1 MKSYADIARF
11 LPPQTRK
18 VPGGPLAPEGFIG
31 GAVNAGIKSE
41 KSKRNDLALIV
52 STEVSTHAAGT
63 FTTNKVKAAPVRVSQ
78 ARLRAG
84 EGARA
89 VVLNSGNA
97 NACTGESGLAAAR
110 EMAAA
115 AASKADIPVE
125 GVLVCSTGRIGVP
138 LPVAR
143 IREGLDRMELG
154 RGKGGGDALAH
165 AIMTSDTFPKCLA
178 VEVEIPGGR
187 FRVGG
192 MAKGAGMINPNMA
205 TMLSV
210 ITTDARI
217 PEADL
222 QRLLRMAV
230 EDSFNRI
237 TVDGDMSTNDTVILL
252 ASGASKISPPEKI
265 FFQTLRFV
273 ASELARMIVWDGEGV
288 SRFVEV
294 EVSGAASSR
303 DARRAAEAVANS
315 TLVKCAWAGGDPNW
329 GRIMDALGYSGA
341 RMTESRVDID
351 YNGLPL
357 ARGGE
362 QAPTPWKKILAQAA
376 QPRLRVTVDL
386 HSGPYRY
393 EAWTTDLTEEYVR
406 LNLGE

>member
-1 MKSYADIARF
+1 MKSYADIAGF
-11 LPPQTRK
+11 LPLQTRK

-41 KSKRNDLALIV
+41 MSKRNDLALIV
-52 STEVSTHAAGT
+52 STEAFTHVAGT
-63 FTTNKVKAAPVRVSQ
+63 FTTNKVKAAPVRLSQ

-84 EGARA
+84 EGTRA

-97 NACTGESGLAAAR
+97 NACTGKSGLAAAR

-115 AASKADIPVE
+115 AADKADIPVE

-143 IREGLDRMELG
+143 IREGLGRMELG
-154 RGKGGGDALAH
+154 RGQGGGDALAR

-178 VEVEIPGGR
+178 VEVKTSGGR

-210 ITTDARI
+210 ITTDAHI
-217 PEADL
+217 PKADL

-252 ASGASKISPPEKI
+252 ASGASKIRPPEKI
-265 FFQTLRFV
+265 FFQTLCFV

-357 ARGGE
+357 VRGGE
-362 QAPTPWKKILAQAA
+362 QAPTPWKKILTQAA
-376 QPRLRVTVDL
+376 RPRLRVTVDL